1 MKLKLSISFTQSLP
15 FDKSPINLGF
25 FSWKKYTEFIHFDPN
40 FNYLCVFSALFGG
53 MMGCAVGMSL
63 ASVCELIYWIILKPV
78 TKLLIIKNVTI
89 SAKWKPYYTSSFFVI
104 FFIMNIFIF
113 FQFSNVYTAY
123 QNRSFHWVQFHK
135 KLQKFHLM
143 YYIESYFGL
152 LDKRQ
157 FW

>member
-1 MKLKLSISFTQSLP
+1 MKLQLSISFTQSLP

-25 FSWKKYTEFIHFDPN
+25 FFVKKIYWIYTFWSKFQ
-40 FNYLCVFSALFGG
+40 LCIFSALFGG
-53 MMGCAVGMSL
+53 MMGCAIGMSL

-78 TKLLIIKNVTI
+78 TKLLISKNVTI

-104 FFIMNIFIF
+104 FLIVVIFNF
-113 FQFSNVYTAY
+113 FQLSNVYTAY

-135 KLQKFHLM
+135 KLQKFYLM